1 MLGKIK
7 NFWHRLGPG
16 LITGAADDDPSGIVT
31 YSFAGAKFGLS
42 VLWTVLGTLPF
53 MIIIQRMAGR
63 IGLVSGKG
71 LAGNMKKYYP
81 KWMLIFISLLI
92 SVATIINIGADISA
106 MSAAIKLLVPLPA
119 IVIAVLLSFIV
130 ITLVIVL
137 PYRIIAKYL
146 KWVAIVLF
154 SYVLAVL
161 FISRDWR
168 NVFFHIFIPHA
179 SFNKEYLMMIV
190 AIFGTTISPY
200 LFFWQASEAVEEEK
214 LHHYDQVH
222 GMIPSTKPS
231 VRHSPGRMRNEIGTM
246 YTDVRV
252 GMIFSNI
259 ITFFIMILAAST
271 LFSHGFSEV
280 STIEEMA
287 VILQPLAGHY
297 TNFLFLIGIIASGI
311 LAIPVLAGSAAY
323 AIAETIGWK
332 VGLDYTFGKARQFYL
347 ILVLATLL
355 GIAIPVLGLQPFN
368 ILYYT
373 GIIFG
378 VVSPFIIAL
387 VIHMANNPKIM
398 GKYTNR
404 LLSNAIAYILFLIMT
419 SSIVLMFIL

>member
-1 MLGKIK
+1 M
-7 NFWHRLGPG
+7 GPG
-16 LITGAADDDPSGIVT
+16 LVVGAADDDPAGIAI
-31 YSFAGAKFGLS
+31 YALAGAKFGLS

-81 KWMLIFISLLI
+81 QWMLIFITLLI

-119 IVIAVLLSFIV
+119 IVIAVLLSLIV
-130 ITLVIVL
+130 IVLIIIL

-146 KWVAIVLF
+146 KWIAIVLF
-154 SYVLAVL
+154 SYVLAVF
-161 FISRDWR
+161 FISPDWR
-168 NVFFHIFIPHA
+168 NIAFHIFIPNA

-200 LFFWQASEAVEEEK
+200 LFFWQASEAVEEEQ
-214 LHHYDQVH
+214 LHHHDQIH
-222 GMIPSTKPS
+222 GMIPNTKPG

-259 ITFFIMILAAST
+259 ITFFVMILAAST

-297 TNFLFLIGIIASGI
+297 TNFLFLIGIVASGI

-323 AIAETIGWK
+323 AIAETIGWR
-332 VGLDYTFGKARQFYL
+332 VGLDYTFGKARQFYVVL
-347 ILVLATLL
+347 ILATLL
-355 GIAIPVLGLQPFN
+355 GIAIPALGLQPVN

-378 VVSPFIIAL
+378 LVSPFIIAL

-404 LLSNAIAYILFLIMT
+404 LLSNTIAYILFLIMT
-419 SSIVLMFIL
+419 SSIIAMFWL

>member
-1 MLGKIK
+1 M
-7 NFWHRLGPG
+7 GPG
-16 LITGAADDDPSGIVT
+16 LVVGAADDDPAGIAI
-31 YSFAGAKFGLS
+31 YALAGAKFGLS

-81 KWMLIFISLLI
+81 QWMLIFITLLI

-119 IVIAVLLSFIV
+119 IVIAVLLSLIV
-130 ITLVIVL
+130 IVLIIIL

-146 KWVAIVLF
+146 KWIAIVLF
-154 SYVLAVL
+154 SYVLAVF
-161 FISRDWR
+161 FISPDWR
-168 NVFFHIFIPHA
+168 NIAFHIFIPNA

-200 LFFWQASEAVEEEK
+200 LFFWQASEAVEEEQ
-214 LHHYDQVH
+214 LHHHDQIH
-222 GMIPSTKPS
+222 GMIPNTKPS

-259 ITFFIMILAAST
+259 ITFFVMILAAST

-297 TNFLFLIGIIASGI
+297 TNFLFLIGIVASGI

-323 AIAETIGWK
+323 AIAETIGWR
-332 VGLDYTFGKARQFYL
+332 VGLDYTFGKARQFYVVL
-347 ILVLATLL
+347 ILATLL
-355 GIAIPVLGLQPFN
+355 GIAIPALGLQPVN

-378 VVSPFIIAL
+378 LVSPFIIAL

-404 LLSNAIAYILFLIMT
+404 LLSNTIAYILFLIMT
-419 SSIVLMFIL
+419 SSIIAMFWL

>member
-1 MLGKIK
+1 MGKLK
-7 NFWHRLGPG
+7 SFWKSLGPG
-16 LITGAADDDPSGIVT
+16 LVVGAADDDPAGIAI
-31 YSFAGAKFGLS
+31 YALAGAKFGLS

-81 KWMLIFISLLI
+81 KWMLIFITLLI

-154 SYVLAVL
+154 SYVLAVF
-161 FISRDWR
+161 FISPDWR
-168 NVFFHIFIPHA
+168 NVFFHVFIPHA

-332 VGLDYTFGKARQFYL
+332 VGLDYTFGKARQFYVVL
-347 ILVLATLL
+347 ILATLL
-355 GIAIPVLGLQPFN
+355 GIAIPALGLQPVN